1 MFSREIFASRL
12 TNLCK
17 EAGITNAAFA
27 DSCGITPGA
36 LSMLQKA
43 NRSPSVELLCKMAD
57 LLGVTVDYLSGSDGA
72 PSPKETDTLYLEI
85 SALAPFDRE
94 EVMRYA
100 RYVRANPR
108 K

>member
-57 LLGVTVDYLSGSDGA
+57 LLGVTVDYLSGRDGA

-85 SALAPFDRE
+85 SALAPSDRE
-94 EVMRYA
+94 EVIRYA

>member
-1 MFSREIFASRL
+1 
-12 TNLCK
+12 
-17 EAGITNAAFA
+17 
-27 DSCGITPGA
+27 
-36 LSMLQKA
+36 
-43 NRSPSVELLCKMAD
+43 MAD
-57 LLGVTVDYLSGSDGA
+57 LLGVTVDYLAGCDGA

-85 SALAPFDRE
+85 SALAPSDRE

>member
-1 MFSREIFASRL
+1 MRS
-12 TNLCK
+12 
-17 EAGITNAAFA
+17 
-27 DSCGITPGA
+27 
-36 LSMLQKA
+36 
-43 NRSPSVELLCKMAD
+43 RSPCGERGLKCRVRSLQGKTQLSLPVRGAWVEIY
-57 LLGVTVDYLSGSDGA
+57 DYLAGCDGA

-85 SALAPFDRE
+85 SALAPSDRE

>member
-57 LLGVTVDYLSGSDGA
+57 LLGVTVDYLSGSDDA
-72 PSPKETDTLYLEI
+72 PVSQKNGH
-85 SALAPFDRE
+85 ALLGDFRACS
-94 EVMRYA
+94 
-100 RYVRANPR
+100 VRPGRSHAVRSLCPG
-108 K
+108 

>member
-1 MFSREIFASRL
+1 
-12 TNLCK
+12 
-17 EAGITNAAFA
+17 
-27 DSCGITPGA
+27 
-36 LSMLQKA
+36 
-43 NRSPSVELLCKMAD
+43 MAD
-57 LLGVTVDYLSGSDGA
+57 LLGVTVDYLSGGDAA

-85 SALAPFDRE
+85 SALAPSDRE